1 MFHLL
6 TDTRPLGSNDRKMEV
21 QVAVNPIQIRWIFR
35 DVGGIFSKRRLF
47 SLGRNF
53 YPYWYICLKGIIL
66 GPFNWQVPWAFVIY
80 VFMACIFSA
89 HLHSNEMKFTS
100 NPGRVCFVVMM
111 EVREFDWEPR
121 ASVPS
126 RPSYDTFLGTTVPNT
141 IPKKGIYISAP
152 KEPKKNDFTRENL
165 ISYKPQKK
173 ITWPRFSNVSHCS
186 ARLWQ
191 RICISVNSS
200 KPMSQ
205 STRHSAISS
214 TCCRG
219 GKVGFVVRWVDMI
232 LANCI
237 QKHTRD
243 TNKKNTQKQHM
254 FKQKKRPSKNPSTSL
269 PPTPNSPQSIF
280 FPKVHHL
287 FSLRLVL
294 CQLCILDGLLCY
306 MLSLHCRQ
314 LFPQGFS
321 PKALPSLLGL
331 RTPCLGSLT

>member
-1 MFHLL
+1 M
-6 TDTRPLGSNDRKMEV
+6 NDRGWWWKYE
-21 QVAVNPIQIRWIFR
+21 
-35 DVGGIFSKRRLF
+35 
-47 SLGRNF
+47 SLIGS
-53 YPYWYICLKGIIL
+53 L
-66 GPFNWQVPWAFVIY
+66 A
-80 VFMACIFSA
+80 
-89 HLHSNEMKFTS
+89 
-100 NPGRVCFVVMM
+100 
-111 EVREFDWEPR
+111 R

-141 IPKKGIYISAP
+141 IPKKGIYRLSAP

-243 TNKKNTQKQHM
+243 TNKKSTQKQHM

>member
-1 MFHLL
+1 
-6 TDTRPLGSNDRKMEV
+6 
-21 QVAVNPIQIRWIFR
+21 
-35 DVGGIFSKRRLF
+35 
-47 SLGRNF
+47 
-53 YPYWYICLKGIIL
+53 
-66 GPFNWQVPWAFVIY
+66 
-80 VFMACIFSA
+80 
-89 HLHSNEMKFTS
+89 MKFTS
-100 NPGRVCFVVMM
+100 NPGRVCFGWTTGGDDGSTRVC
-111 EVREFDWEPR
+111 WEPGFR
-121 ASVPS
+121 LQVLIEAPS

-141 IPKKGIYISAP
+141 IPKTGIYISAP

-269 PPTPNSPQSIF
+269 PQNQLPPINFFPQSS
-280 FPKVHHL
+280 PPLQPSPCVVPVVHPWWLALLHAEPPL
-287 FSLRLVL
+287 PPAVSSRL
-294 CQLCILDGLLCY
+294 Q
-306 MLSLHCRQ
+306 
-314 LFPQGFS
+314 PQGAAVA
-321 PKALPSLLGL
+321 PGPLAAVLGQLDVRAATAPNAAALPGV
-331 RTPCLGSLT
+331 